1 MVYPTNVY
9 NTINMGYGLQ
19 MRMWMIN
26 PQMLCNK
33 HLLGEHGELHKFIPS
48 FRKKYRIDNRVSP
61 VVQIELSS
69 YQSRHDELATE
80 MLSRGMNH
88 KSPLPELP
96 DFSYLPQHQYEAKVD
111 KNISIKDLK
120 DRCENCKVW

>member
-1 MVYPTNVY
+1 MVTVVHRAEYL
-9 NTINMGYGLQ
+9 GYG
-19 MRMWMIN
+19 MRMWMID
-26 PQMLCNK
+26 PQLLCRK

-48 FRKKYRIDNRVSP
+48 FHKKHKIDNRVAP

-80 MLSRGMNH
+80 MLRRGMNH

-96 DFSYLPQHQYEAKVD
+96 DFTYLPTHQYEAKVNKD
-111 KNISIKDLK
+111 ISIKDLK
-120 DRCENCKVW
+120 ERCEECNV

>member
-1 MVYPTNVY
+1 
-9 NTINMGYGLQ
+9 
-19 MRMWMIN
+19 MWMVN
-26 PQMLCNK
+26 PEKLCNK

-48 FRKKYRIDNRVSP
+48 FHKKHRIDNRVSP

-80 MLSRGMNH
+80 MLRRGMNH
-88 KSPLPELP
+88 KSPLPKLP
-96 DFSYLPQHQYEAKVD
+96 DFSYLPKNQYEAKVD

-120 DRCENCKVW
+120 NRCGDCKV

>member
-1 MVYPTNVY
+1 MVTVVHRAEYL
-9 NTINMGYGLQ
+9 GYG
-19 MRMWMIN
+19 MRMWMID
-26 PQMLCNK
+26 PQLLCRK

-48 FRKKYRIDNRVSP
+48 FHKKHKIDNRVAP

-80 MLSRGMNH
+80 MLRRGMNH

-96 DFSYLPQHQYEAKVD
+96 DFTYLPTHQYEAKVN
-111 KNISIKDLK
+111 KNTSIKDLK
-120 DRCENCKVW
+120 ERCEECNV

>member
-1 MVYPTNVY
+1 
-9 NTINMGYGLQ
+9 
-19 MRMWMIN
+19 MRMWMID
-26 PQMLCNK
+26 PKLLCQK

-48 FRKKYRIDNRVSP
+48 FRKQYSVDNRVSP

-69 YQSRHDELATE
+69 YKERHEELAEE

-96 DFSYLPQHQYEAKVD
+96 DFSYLPREHFEAKVD
-111 KNISIKDLK
+111 KNISIRDLK
-120 DRCENCKVW
+120 ERCQDCKV